1 MSCCELDFE
10 YLITIL
16 LLMHLSFICICLFSS
31 HFFTEQ
37 KHSDERVL
45 LMYININRQAMV
57 PPPTRET
64 VTALFRNA
72 DTDRSNL
79 LDRDQFRHI
88 MLIIYS
94 RATARVILAK
104 ISKVILAPLL
114 AVQTVRMASCSGCWW
129 EEHVVSKVP
138 TEKKYGLLLDPNFWR
153 TVLTV
158 LFVITLSN
166 VVVGAATVV
175 LDALSG
181 VDKRREEL
189 DVKPIRA

>member
-1 MSCCELDFE
+1 M
-10 YLITIL
+10 
-16 LLMHLSFICICLFSS
+16 SS
-31 HFFTEQ
+31 HSQFVSLFNFVFLCHPSITDL
-37 KHSDERVL
+37 DERVL
-45 LMYININRQAMV
+45 LMYININRQAVV

-88 MLIIYS
+88 MLVIYS

-104 ISKVILAPLL
+104 ISKVVLAPLL
-114 AVQTVRMASCSGCWW
+114 ALQTVRMASCSGCWW
-129 EEHVVSKVP
+129 EEHVVSRVP
-138 TEKKYGLLLDPNFWR
+138 EKWGFLLDSNVWR
-153 TVLTV
+153 TALTV

-175 LDALSG
+175 LDGLCG
-181 VDKRREEL
+181 VDKKKEEV
-189 DVKPIRA
+189 DVKTIRA